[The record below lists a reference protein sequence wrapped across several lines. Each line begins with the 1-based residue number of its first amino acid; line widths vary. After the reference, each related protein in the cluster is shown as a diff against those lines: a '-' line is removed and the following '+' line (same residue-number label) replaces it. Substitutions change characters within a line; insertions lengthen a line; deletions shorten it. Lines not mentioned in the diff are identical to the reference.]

1 MPDLRID
8 ASELD
13 ALARDFALAGAKVI
27 PAIVPT
33 AHRAGNNIK
42 RVMKSDATGHA
53 HLPGLP
59 RYVEYDIETTATSVT
74 VDVGF
79 RKEGQGSL
87 ANIAAFGTAD
97 TPALFDVTAGLTD
110 EVPNFMRWVAK
121 VGAEAL

>member
-27 PAIVPT
+27 PAILPT

-42 RVMKSDATGHA
+42 RVMKKDADGHS

-74 VDVGF
+74 IDVGF
-79 RKEGQGSL
+79 RKEGQGNL
-87 ANIAAFGTAD
+87 ANIAAFGSVNNAPVMDITR
-97 TPALFDVTAGLTD
+97 GLTE
-110 EVPNFMRWVAK
+110 EVPNFMKWAARLA
-121 VGAEAL
+121 AEAL

>member
-1 MPDLRID
+1 MPDFD
-8 ASELD
+8 TSELD
-13 ALARDFALAGAKVI
+13 ALARELAAAPAKVI
-27 PAIVPT
+27 PAIVPV
-33 AHRAGNNIK
+33 AHRAGGNIK
-42 RVMKSDATGHA
+42 RRMRKDATGHRRLGA
-53 HLPGLP
+53 LPK
-59 RYVEYDIETTATSVT
+59 YVEYDVEQTRSSVT

-121 VGAEAL
+121 IGAEAL